1 MSPRSLLSSFSAT
14 ILLVFTFAS
23 ILYSQTP
30 SYLDSLNGKFALQ
43 FQIDDNFNLSSFQGT
58 TLSAK
63 YHFSCRSALRLGL
76 SLELGDSQNDTKVS
90 YFDTTLVRSSSD
102 DSNRFGFTIKSQY
115 IHYMRGTKDIS
126 FFGGLGPSFNYFKLT
141 RNRDLVEDGTN
152 RFSESD
158 GTGFTIGVDIIA
170 GVEWMFA
177 DKMAL
182 SAEYGLFFSYTSSE
196 NKNKDES
203 LEANSEYESFNLSG
217 NHINFG
223 LSVYF

>member
-1 MSPRSLLSSFSAT
+1 MSPRSFLSSIITFVFCLMFTST
-14 ILLVFTFAS
+14 I
-23 ILYSQTP
+23 YSQST
-30 SYLDSLNGKFALQ
+30 SYHDSLDGKFALQ
-43 FQIDDNFNLSSFQGT
+43 FQVADNFNLSSFQGT
-58 TLSAK
+58 TLSGK
-63 YHFSCRSALRLGL
+63 YHFSCRSALRFGL
-76 SLELGDSQNDTKVS
+76 SIELGDSQTDIKVN
-90 YFDTTLVRSSSD
+90 YFDTTLAKSSSD

-141 RNRDLVEDGTN
+141 RNRDLIINGTN
-152 RFSESD
+152 QFNETD
-158 GTGFTIGVDIIA
+158 GTGFTIGLDLIA

-182 SAEYGLFFSYTSSE
+182 SAEYGLFFSYSSTE
-196 NKNKDES
+196 NNSKDEAQ
-203 LEANSEYESFNLSG
+203 EATSEYESFNLSG